1 MPKLTLYL
9 SNVKTHQ
16 FAIDTDNKTVTVLY
30 HFDSPFTNRLVKPSH
45 FTYSGLEK
53 TFNHYMGYHNKS
65 LADLLFEI
73 KHIGFSAPM
82 QHNLKV
88 VLTDDET

>member
-1 MPKLTLYL
+1 
-9 SNVKTHQ
+9 
-16 FAIDTDNKTVTVLY
+16 
-30 HFDSPFTNRLVKPSH
+30 
-45 FTYSGLEK
+45 
-53 TFNHYMGYHNKS
+53 MGYHNKS

-82 QHNLKV
+82 QNNLKV